1 MPKNPL
7 AEVFGYPVGNMSLEA
22 VNHRQGRLCP
32 FHNSSGLN
40 CTKNSATDPL
50 GVCTVFAGDSL
61 AITCPVRLR
70 QDMLIVA
77 DAAQFFFPSG
87 TRHVALTEVRLND
100 AHGKSAGNIDIV
112 LAALDEQNH
121 IIDFGALEVQAVYI
135 SGNVSKAFKEYMSD
149 PATNYAMEWP
159 SKNYPTPDY
168 LSSSR
173 KRLAPQLIYKGGILN
188 KWSKKMA
195 VAVHRAFFDQL
206 PALKEVDQT
215 EAEIAWFVYDLN
227 YDPAQDRYK
236 LERSEAKYTKFQDAL
251 DTIATPEPGN
261 INDFLDYLGA
271 RVKTDKFMGTP
282 PQSEL
287 PPDIEP
293 LPDTLGTR
301 TEDEGNPYS
310 YEDGDVSTNN

>member
-7 AEVFGYPVGNMSLEA
+7 VEVFGYPISNMSQEA

-50 GVCTVFAGDSL
+50 GVCTIFAGDAV

-77 DAAQFFFPSG
+77 DAAQFFFPRG

-100 AHGKSAGNIDIV
+100 VHGKSAGNIDIV
-112 LAALDEQNH
+112 LVALDEQNQ

-135 SGNVSKAFKEYMSD
+135 SGNVSNAFKEYMKD
-149 PATNYAMEWP
+149 PVANCSMEWP

-173 KRLAPQLIYKGGILN
+173 KRLVPQMIYKGGILN
-188 KWSKKMA
+188 KWGKKMA

-206 PALKEVDQT
+206 PTLKEVDQT
-215 EAEIAWFVYDLN
+215 EAEIAWFVYDLK
-227 YDPAQDRYK
+227 YDTAIDRYK
-236 LERSEAKYTKFQDAL
+236 LERAEVKYTKFRDAL

-261 INDFLDYLGA
+261 INGFLSYLEA
-271 RVKTDKFMGTP
+271 RVKTGKFMGTP
-282 PQSEL
+282 PQPEL
-287 PPDIEP
+287 PPDVEP
-293 LPDTLGTR
+293 LPDVFGEQR
-301 TEDEGNPYS
+301 ENA
-310 YEDGDVSTNN
+310 GDK